1 MCPASSTLGLLPA
14 DTFRPPSDNKGRTA
28 VLIQFGDDLER
39 LLMLVIN
46 VKKAKALG
54 IPVSPTLLAVLMR

>member
-1 MCPASSTLGLLPA
+1 
-14 DTFRPPSDNKGRTA
+14 
-28 VLIQFGDDLER
+28 LER